1 MNRGVDSKMND
12 ELIYSE
18 QWNVSSKYFY
28 DKGYYAW
35 MADKLTAYKIVL
47 EVGCGTG
54 YSTLAL
60 VERGYK
66 VIAVDKNP
74 ECLEKAK
81 ALLSEKGYI
90 NGEVSFVAGDIVVD
104 EIRNELINKFEFDV
118 VICWNVGTYWNR
130 QMIEYY
136 LPCMLEY
143 GLNRQQ
149 IASNPESSYSE
160 LIIWD
165 ECRLAKAKGVASHI
179 VDRGAEVINAQ
190 TDPYYYTLK
199 DEFGFSS
206 IEYDN
211 KVADSISGG
220 GRMLTTNGTIN
231 TETKINIIFIS
242 IMYR

>member
-1 MNRGVDSKMND
+1 MND

-28 DKGYYAW
+28 DKGYYTW

-81 ALLSEKGYI
+81 ALLLEKGYI
-90 NGEVSFVAGDIVVD
+90 NGEVSFVAGDIVDD

-130 QMIEYY
+130 QMIDYY

-149 IASNPESSYSE
+149 IALNPESSYSE

-165 ECRLAKAKGVASHI
+165 TCRLAKAKGVASHI
-179 VDRGAEVINAQ
+179 VDRGAEVINAP

>member
-81 ALLSEKGYI
+81 ALLGWQATRTLSDMCRD
-90 NGEVSFVAGDIVVD
+90 A
-104 EIRNELINKFEFDV
+104 
-118 VICWNVGTYWNR
+118 WNW
-130 QMIEYY
+130 
-136 LPCMLEY
+136 
-143 GLNRQQ
+143 QQ
-149 IASNPESSYSE
+149 KNP
-160 LIIWD
+160 D
-165 ECRLAKAKGVASHI
+165 
-179 VDRGAEVINAQ
+179 
-190 TDPYYYTLK
+190 
-199 DEFGFSS
+199 GF
-206 IEYDN
+206 I
-211 KVADSISGG
+211 
-220 GRMLTTNGTIN
+220 
-231 TETKINIIFIS
+231 
-242 IMYR
+242 